1 MRKIRIFEHI
11 SLDGVIRSSAD
22 ENDFPYTGPGP
33 IAPRWQR
40 SSSCDVW
47 QGLRSAAWP
56 THLRRLP
63 VFWPKAP
70 SSPMSDA
77 LNTAKKYVVTQRP
90 ESLEWGPFEGL
101 ASDLVEDVSRIK
113 SQDGGDP
120 ILFGSSMLT
129 SPLLEPGVSDEVVLL
144 VDPVLLGTGKR
155 IFAEFL
161 CDHQFVWNLARKSLC
176 RRTVE
181 WYERK
186 LKTIGSP

>member
-1 MRKIRIFEHI
+1 
-11 SLDGVIRSSAD
+11 
-22 ENDFPYTGPGP
+22 
-33 IAPRWQR
+33 
-40 SSSCDVW
+40 
-47 QGLRSAAWP
+47 
-56 THLRRLP
+56 
-63 VFWPKAP
+63 
-70 SSPMSDA
+70 MSDA